1 VPQCLLRTLVGA
13 TTAGAKVRRLPLQL
27 IDQRSRELRK
37 RSLVSKQQLRAYLS
51 LFVALGD
58 SANLLEF
65 IQTILNTNVSS
76 IKALLHIKAGYN

>member
-1 VPQCLLRTLVGA
+1 MNR
-13 TTAGAKVRRLPLQL
+13 
-27 IDQRSRELRK
+27 RSRGLGK

-65 IQTILNTNVSS
+65 IQTILNTNVSG
-76 IKALLHIKAGYN
+76 IKALLHMKAGYN